1 MTATSAGVATF
12 TADPANGSPGQ
23 DTLTFEPADAVDFD
37 QIRYGSDSV
46 TIVSGAGEGEATN
59 TNPVDRYDVNGDG
72 ARSPVDALLV
82 VKDLNSQNTAAAEGE
97 ASTMSDAAPYLD
109 VNADGN
115 ISPIDALLVISALNQ
130 RSSAAG
136 EAAVQGSAIEVV
148 PADEVVAIGDALWTR
163 REAATPVQVAE
174 SPLVPAPAVASDSQ
188 DVTGWLAAARHASI
202 NDVTALDAAV
212 AAASS
217 YREDLI
223 ADELLEDL
231 ANSWKRN

>member
-1 MTATSAGVATF
+1 M
-12 TADPANGSPGQ
+12 
-23 DTLTFEPADAVDFD
+23 
-37 QIRYGSDSV
+37 
-46 TIVSGAGEGEATN
+46 
-59 TNPVDRYDVNGDG
+59 
-72 ARSPVDALLV
+72 
-82 VKDLNSQNTAAAEGE
+82 
-97 ASTMSDAAPYLD
+97 
-109 VNADGN
+109 
-115 ISPIDALLVISALNQ
+115 
-130 RSSAAG
+130 
-136 EAAVQGSAIEVV
+136 QGSVIEVV
-148 PADEVVAIGDALWTR
+148 PADEVVTIGDALWTR